1 VKGSRAHRVQ
11 VPRSVTA
18 REDLAGADRA
28 LTYELPT
35 DAMTSM
41 TPEQWARGTFE
52 GAPPPVRWFLV
63 FGFKFV
69 LGLELQSGRSPDHVL
84 GWQMSE
90 EAPDTVILRA
100 SSCLIDGCNI
110 ATEQGSSVLW
120 TTLVRY
126 KNGLARLLWR
136 TVEPVHAIIL
146 PYILTHAGR
155 VRVKQGIGQD
165 GPRTTAIS

>member
-1 VKGSRAHRVQ
+1 VQ
-11 VPRSVTA
+11 VPRSVTT

-28 LTYELPT
+28 LTYELRT
-35 DAMTSM
+35 DAVTSM

-63 FGFKFV
+63 LGFKFV
-69 LGLELQSGRSPDHVL
+69 LRLKLQSGRSPDLVL

-100 SSCLIDGCNI
+100 SSCLIDGYNV
-110 ATEQGSSVLW
+110 ATVQDSSVVW
-120 TTLVRY
+120 TTIVRY
-126 KNGLARLLWR
+126 KNGLARPIWR
-136 TVEPVHAIIL
+136 MVELVHRIIL

-155 VRVKQGIGQD
+155 VHVKKGVDQD
-165 GPRTTAIS
+165 GPRTTAI